1 MITWNSD
8 IAIRFCL
15 NRAFLIINIH
25 TNEILSASKPAILYL
40 QDQMK
45 TGLDE
50 KIIKTKDFET
60 MIKTLIDKGYLEV
73 K

>member
-15 NRAFLIINIH
+15 NRAFLINIH
-25 TNEILSASKPAILYL
+25 TNEILNASKPAILYL

>member
-15 NRAFLIINIH
+15 NRAFLINIH
-25 TNEILSASKPAILYL
+25 TNEILRASKPAILYL

-50 KIIKTKDFET
+50 KIIKTKDF
-60 MIKTLIDKGYLEV
+60 
-73 K
+73 